1 MSLPPTNYL
10 IHVSTIKCK
19 CAGNYT
25 RHMDTFFMQ
34 NTEKTLSSKK
44 CVHLKGIK
52 KHFSLKVFTHH
63 NLYLILSFLNKC

>member
-25 RHMDTFFMQ
+25 RHYGHFLHAKYRKNPLLQKMCTLEGDFKKKTF
-34 NTEKTLSSKK
+34 L
-44 CVHLKGIK
+44 
-52 KHFSLKVFTHH
+52 
-63 NLYLILSFLNKC
+63 